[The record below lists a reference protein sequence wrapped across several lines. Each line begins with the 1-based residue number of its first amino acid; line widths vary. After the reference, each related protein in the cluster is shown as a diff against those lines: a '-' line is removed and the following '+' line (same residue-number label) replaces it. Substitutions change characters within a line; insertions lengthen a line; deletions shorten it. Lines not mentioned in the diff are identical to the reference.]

1 MMYPNPHPLHIHI
14 PNILDILQKRI
25 IVCFL
30 VVLQTDMSIDTYIQQ
45 HADMN
50 INMENGSQD
59 RFVLIK
65 SLATKDAS
73 ELVVDG

>member
-1 MMYPNPHPLHIHI
+1 
-14 PNILDILQKRI
+14 
-25 IVCFL
+25 
-30 VVLQTDMSIDTYIQQ
+30 MSIDTYIQQ

-65 SLATKDAS
+65 SLAAKDAS